1 MFGLVVLLMLGSAAS
16 SPVERPEPPE
26 ELYDAPS
33 AEYAPEDLF
42 GLNIPL
48 SGIDS
53 DPLFSGNLWAS
64 ARITA
69 PNTKRYVIS

>member
-1 MFGLVVLLMLGSAAS
+1 MNVLQIYAEPRCKNLMAPG
-16 SPVERPEPPE
+16 PVERPEPPD

-64 ARITA
+64 G
-69 PNTKRYVIS
+69 